1 MVRKIGFFLMV
12 GILIGA
18 GIGLFAF
25 AGGQNQDYTPAEP
38 VAEEAIAGDAS
49 DDIEAGAE
57 SEEASPVVQRVAA
70 PVLDAPAPSFT
81 LQDLDGESVSLE
93 DYRGQVV
100 LLNFWATWCTT
111 CITEFPVIQAEYTR
125 LEDQGFVVLAV
136 NYDEPQS
143 QVQAYVEEMSLTMP
157 VLLDPGANTVSQY
170 RVRGF
175 PTSFIIDADG
185 VIRIIHIGLLTEDNL
200 KQYLEEV
207 GLSA

>member
-25 AGGQNQDYTPAEP
+25 AGGQNQDYTPADPIPEDA
-38 VAEEAIAGDAS
+38 VVDDTSTDVEGNGDF
-49 DDIEAGAE
+49 
-57 SEEASPVVQRVAA
+57 EEASPNVQRVAA

-81 LQDLDGESVSLE
+81 LQNLDGESVSLE

-111 CITEFPVIQAEYTR
+111 CNTEFPVIQAEYSR

-143 QVQAYVEEMSLTMP
+143 LVQAYVEEMSLTMP
-157 VLLDPGANTVSQY
+157 VLLDPGARTVSQY

-185 VIRIIHIGLLTEDNL
+185 VIRAIHIGLLTEDNL

-207 GLSA
+207 GFTA